1 MNRRRFRLSAA
12 VLALFAGA
20 VALLTATELFPY
32 HTTNHDEGVYLQQA
46 AMLLDGQ
53 LSLFPP
59 VPDSFRPWFFVEE
72 GGRLYPKYAPVPA
85 AMFAVGKLF
94 GGFRLALAG
103 IAAANVALTTA
114 IVAAAFDRRTGLLAG
129 AFLLASPLF
138 VIDSSV
144 FLPYA
149 PTTFWNLLFAF
160 AYLRSARREGGLGT
174 GAGDADDGSA
184 SARLTNGYALLA
196 GLAIGAAFFARPYTS
211 VLFAVPFIVHA
222 LYSLWAGPSATRLT
236 RLSLTALGGLA
247 GVGTALAYNAA
258 MTGSP
263 TEFPYAAFA
272 PEDGLGFG
280 HREIL
285 GYARDY
291 TPELALR
298 ANAEVVSVLFSE
310 WVVAG
315 PVGTLL
321 AAVGVGA
328 FLRRVG
334 LTRVSDWS
342 ADLTDA
348 QAKAT
353 LAGLFVSIL
362 VGNVYFWGNLNILGS
377 LADPADGLI
386 DTLGPY
392 YHFDLLVP
400 TAAFAASGALLG
412 FDYVRALATE
422 RTDSARRIRGVAA
435 GVALVGCLVLAGT
448 TAGLL
453 GPVVAD
459 HAETTAAYDEAYQ
472 PFEERQLSNSV
483 VFLPTPYGDWLNHP
497 FQHLRNDPQFDGE
510 RVYAV
515 SDGPDDLAVVS
526 AFPNR
531 TYYRYVYRGEWTPF
545 LGESVEPAIHRVR
558 AVRGESVTLNATL
571 AVPDYAESA
580 SVRVSTGDDVGYYA
594 VNGTPA
600 NLSLGLRVADGT
612 ASIPG
617 PGVAPVGESATV
629 PVASD
634 DEIVV
639 QVFVSDAT
647 GGFSYR
653 LELPVRRADGEVR
666 ALTPYRE
673 VCFRLDNCNGAAG
686 YIENAVPDGVGMET
700 TLRANESG
708 ALTDGNA
715 TTRTLPDGPRSFDG
729 RDVTRKSTHAKFT
742 RE

>member
-1 MNRRRFRLSAA
+1 MRRRRFRLSAA
-12 VLALFAGA
+12 LLAILAGG
-20 VALLTATELFPY
+20 VVLLTATELFPY

-46 AMLLDGQ
+46 AMLLEGQ

-59 VPDSFRPWFFVEE
+59 VPDSFRPWFFVED

-138 VIDSSV
+138 LIDSSV

-174 GAGDADDGSA
+174 GAGDGGA
-184 SARLTNGYALLA
+184 SGRRTNGYALLA

-211 VLFAVPFIVHA
+211 VLFAAPFIAHA

-236 RLSLTALGGLA
+236 RLSLTALGGLT
-247 GVGTALAYNAA
+247 GVGAALAYNATV
-258 MTGSP
+258 TGSP
-263 TEFPYAAFA
+263 TTFPYAAFA

-280 HREIL
+280 HREVL

-298 ANAEVVSVLFSE
+298 ANTEVVSVLFSE

-334 LTRVSDWS
+334 LARVSDWS

-348 QAKAT
+348 QAKAV
-353 LAGLFVSIL
+353 LAGLFVSIP

-386 DTLGPY
+386 DPLGPY

-400 TAAFAASGALLG
+400 TAAFAASGALLV
-412 FDYVRALATE
+412 FDRVRSLAAE
-422 RTDSARRIRGVAA
+422 RTRSDRRARGVAA
-435 GVALVGCLVLAGT
+435 SIALVGCLVLAGV

-472 PFEERQLSNSV
+472 PFEERDLDKSV

-497 FQHLRNDPQFDGE
+497 FQHLRNDPQLDGE

-558 AVRGESVTLNATL
+558 TVRGESVTLNATV
-571 AVPDYAESA
+571 AVPDSAESA
-580 SVRVSTGDDVGYYA
+580 SMRVSAGDDVAYYA
-594 VNGTPA
+594 VDGTPA
-600 NLSLGLRVADGT
+600 NLSLGLRVADGS
-612 ASIPG
+612 ASIDG
-617 PGVAPVGESATV
+617 PGVSPVGESATV
-629 PVASD
+629 PVERE
-634 DEIVV
+634 DEITV
-639 QVFVSDAT
+639 QVFVSETT

-653 LELPVRRADGEVR
+653 LELPVRRADGDVR

-673 VCFRLDNCNGAAG
+673 VCLRLDNCNGAAA
-686 YIENAVPDGVGMET
+686 YVESAVPESVRMET
-700 TLRANESG
+700 SLRATESDTV
-708 ALTDGNA
+708 ADGNA
-715 TTRTLPDGPRSFDG
+715 TARSSPDGLRELG
-729 RDVTRKSTHAKFT
+729 NRDTTQKPDHSELGDR
-742 RE
+742 